1 MKWYTSAV
9 EFVAFKNFSKEHGK
23 NMRKRLYSVYY
34 WKCDPLPSSV
44 SLGSWLEMQCLAPLQ
59 LNQSE
64 F

>member
-34 WKCDPLPSSV
+34 SKCDPYPAV
-44 SLGSWLEMQCLAPLQ
+44 YHWGAG
-59 LNQSE
+59 
-64 F
+64 